1 MKKTPVRSLSR
12 KGKEKEEKTYA
23 VSLKNNENREYQD
36 YRSQLAITE
45 KKVDLEREK
54 KRMVNDAM
62 KREEWL
68 QDEHRN
74 ILKHSEIDHI
84 FNNKL
89 NKIYDLDEIKVSTL
103 PKVERTDNFAM
114 DNQSKRNNF
123 LIKQRSR
130 KSTESRS
137 PNLERKRESNT
148 ESALS
153 RREKAKSTL

>member
-36 YRSQLAITE
+36 YRSQLAVTE

-74 ILKHSEIDHI
+74 ILKHPEIDHI
-84 FNNKL
+84 FNNKV
-89 NKIYDLDEIKVSTL
+89 NKIYDVDEIKICTL
-103 PKVERTDNFAM
+103 PKV
-114 DNQSKRNNF
+114 
-123 LIKQRSR
+123 
-130 KSTESRS
+130 
-137 PNLERKRESNT
+137 
-148 ESALS
+148 
-153 RREKAKSTL
+153 

>member
-1 MKKTPVRSLSR
+1 
-12 KGKEKEEKTYA
+12 
-23 VSLKNNENREYQD
+23 
-36 YRSQLAITE
+36 
-45 KKVDLEREK
+45 
-54 KRMVNDAM
+54 MVNDAI

-89 NKIYDLDEIKVSTL
+89 NKIYDLDEIKVTTL
-103 PKVERTDNFAM
+103 PKVERNDNFSM

-123 LIKQRSR
+123 MIKQRSR

-137 PNLERKRESNT
+137 PNMERKTGNT
-148 ESALS
+148 KESAL
-153 RREKAKSTL
+153 

>member
-36 YRSQLAITE
+36 YRSQLAVTE

-89 NKIYDLDEIKVSTL
+89 NKIYDLDEIKISTL
-103 PKVERTDNFAM
+103 PKV
-114 DNQSKRNNF
+114 
-123 LIKQRSR
+123 
-130 KSTESRS
+130 
-137 PNLERKRESNT
+137 
-148 ESALS
+148 
-153 RREKAKSTL
+153 